1 MRRVARGIRERMA
14 GSFGTPPDPG
24 NPQQLVRRYKGSI
37 RLGPGPCRTAES
49 RVTSSSSTKNIP
61 SASGTP
67 NFPLNAMVSVVPKIA
82 AEKKRGSCKRRKHA
96 NLMSLDFLTTDK
108 EI

>member
-61 SASGTP
+61 VRGAPRIS
-67 NFPLNAMVSVVPKIA
+67 PLSDAMVSVVPKDSSR
-82 AEKKRGSCKRRKHA
+82 EKARKLQTPKACKPYEPGF
-96 NLMSLDFLTTDK
+96 SYDG
-108 EI
+108 